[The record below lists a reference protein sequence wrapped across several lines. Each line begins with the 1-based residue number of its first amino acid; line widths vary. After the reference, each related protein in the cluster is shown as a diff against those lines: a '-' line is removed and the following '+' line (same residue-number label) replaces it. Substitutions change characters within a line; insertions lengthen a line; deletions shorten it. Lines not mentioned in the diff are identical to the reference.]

1 MFVTVKTVNGGKF
14 GNGTR
19 YKPVERGN
27 MIRFASQRRAKFKKL
42 ATVKNF
48 FKIHCLES
56 RNVPLKLKF
65 T

>member
-27 MIRFASQRRAKFKKL
+27 MIRFASQRRAKFKKR
-42 ATVKNF
+42 AAVKNF
-48 FKIHCLES
+48 
-56 RNVPLKLKF
+56 LKF
-65 T
+65 IV

>member
-27 MIRFASQRRAKFKKL
+27 MSGLLDNEEQNLKSAPQL
-42 ATVKNF
+42 KNF
-48 FKIHCLES
+48 
-56 RNVPLKLKF
+56 
-65 T
+65 